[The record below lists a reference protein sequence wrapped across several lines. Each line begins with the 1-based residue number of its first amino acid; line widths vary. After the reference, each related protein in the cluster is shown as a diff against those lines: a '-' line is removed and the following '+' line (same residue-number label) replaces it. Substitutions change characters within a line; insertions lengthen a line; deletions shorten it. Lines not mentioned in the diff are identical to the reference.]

1 MGKYT
6 VYDLRDGKTLVFENR
21 RQLTQWWLR
30 ANPVGVIHWHQSM
43 NREELFTELNLN
55 GNDMRRARMLKTDA
69 NGSLFSAYW
78 GKLVLRRYV
87 VRDEAGRIVDIRSWP
102 LSNWEEPAGKCSD
115 VPNFNGW
122 KRHSHRRAGRAMEL
136 SVMRESSREC
146 LDEDDEFGVYMVP
159 PVRRKAAHAASKRR
173 ASGPDLGSWKNTRC
187 KKQYQRHSG
196 KHGDCGASL
205 KRVIASDW
213 LEPTEEPVA
222 PDWFEPFEEEAA

>member
-6 VYDLRDGKTLVFENR
+6 VYDLRDGKTLAFENR

-55 GNDMRRARMLKTDA
+55 GNDMRRARVLKTDA
-69 NGSLFSAYW
+69 NGGIFSAYW

-102 LSNWEEPAGKCSD
+102 LSDWEEPAEKCSD

-122 KRHSHRRAGRAMEL
+122 KRHSHRRAGRAMER
-136 SVMRESSREC
+136 SMMRERSREC
-146 LDEDDEFGVYMVP
+146 REEDEEFGAIEVP
-159 PVRRKAAHAASKRR
+159 PVRRKAAHAESKRR

-213 LEPTEEPVA
+213 LEPAEEPVA